1 MMTLPFT
8 SVVGERRAHV
18 EVNGI
23 RLHYLE
29 RGDPRA
35 QAVVVLHG
43 IMGHCR
49 EWDVLTDAL
58 ATRFRSVAVDQRGH
72 GQSDWTDTYTVAA
85 FAGDVVALIEQLGLA
100 PAHVVGHSLGAMAA
114 MVAAASRP
122 ELVDRVVLIDV
133 GPESLSTEWADEL
146 PATLDA
152 LAEASYAQLD
162 DVVEEWLAG
171 NDLADRALMR
181 HYIRHCLKRGPDGRL
196 VWRFDGAGL
205 ARFPAEGVDGE
216 LLWRAVDGLAA
227 PTLLLR
233 GQHSPLLP
241 RAAAESVVER
251 LRDGRLEEIPDAGH
265 DLGVEQPAAVAAA
278 TARFLGS

>member
-1 MMTLPFT
+1 MTLPFT
-8 SVVGERRAHV
+8 SFGGERRARV

-29 RGDPRA
+29 RGDPKA
-35 QAVVVLHG
+35 QPVVVLHG

-49 EWDVLTDAL
+49 EWDVLTDVL
-58 ATRFRSVAVDQRGH
+58 AARFRTVAVDQRGH
-72 GQSDWTDTYTVAA
+72 GQSDWTDTYTVPA
-85 FAGDVVALIEQLGLA
+85 FAGDLVDLIEQLGLA
-100 PAHVVGHSLGAMAA
+100 PTHVVGHSLGAMAA

-122 ELVDRVVLIDV
+122 ELVDRVVLIDI
-133 GPESLSTEWADEL
+133 GPESLSTEWAEEL

-152 LAEASYAQLD
+152 LAASSYPQVD
-162 DVVEEWLAG
+162 DAVEEWLAG
-171 NDLADRALMR
+171 NDLADPALTR
-181 HYIRHCLKRGPDGRL
+181 HYVRHCLKRDPDGRL

-205 ARFPAEGVDGE
+205 ARFPTDGVDDE
-216 LLWRAVDGLAA
+216 MLWRAVDGLVA

-233 GQHSPLLP
+233 GQHSPLLS
-241 RAAAESVVER
+241 RAAADSLVER
-251 LRDGRLEEIPDAGH
+251 LHDGRLEEIPDGGH